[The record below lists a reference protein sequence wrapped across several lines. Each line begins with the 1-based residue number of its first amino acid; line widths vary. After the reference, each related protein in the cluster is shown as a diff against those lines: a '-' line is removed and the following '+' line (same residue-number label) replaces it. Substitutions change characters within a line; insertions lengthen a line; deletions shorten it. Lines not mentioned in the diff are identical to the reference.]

1 MERLYSINSVN
12 GRGYN
17 MSLINKKDNNK
28 KNLDDFNEFQIENL
42 DSLWTEKII
51 ETKPGICFNCK
62 KDLSKCSVSDNNNKY
77 KLLHPCESL
86 FIYSTKGR
94 DTYCYHYIHFCSECM
109 NNNLYLWSI
118 KNTQNKYPY
127 LRVHAQSFLWT
138 MKSNDFEKIN
148 IPKNISFP
156 RIYRCEYYLGSN
168 YDYLDD
174 CNTIYNEEQIEYK
187 NKLKYMDK
195 CDLNFDTF

>member
-1 MERLYSINSVN
+1 MELLYSINSVN

-17 MSLINKKDNNK
+17 MSLINKKNNE
-28 KNLDDFNEFQIENL
+28 LDDLNEFQIENL
-42 DSLWTEKII
+42 DSLWDEKII

-77 KLLHPCESL
+77 KLLHTEESL
-86 FIYSTKGR
+86 FIYSTKRRGA
-94 DTYCYHYIHFCSECM
+94 YCYNYIHLCSECM
-109 NNNLYLWSI
+109 NKNLYLWSI
-118 KNTQNKYPY
+118 KNPTNKYPY
-127 LRVHAQSFLWT
+127 LRVDAQSFLYNF
-138 MKSNDFEKIN
+138 KDDVLKKLKVPKDIN
-148 IPKNISFP
+148 FP